1 METRTGPEN
10 AQLCFIFFTTA
21 TKTIGCFFMYQIVK
35 ILIKFSFSFL
45 VNCLLGSAV
54 LRKAKENQP
63 SSYKEG
69 RLDTPIDAALFLKR
83 FSIQNMKLLKEL
95 DLKTTK
101 KYDWS
106 KRESSPEGTPILE
119 LIDYVILKLFFF

>member
-1 METRTGPEN
+1 M
-10 AQLCFIFFTTA
+10 
-21 TKTIGCFFMYQIVK
+21 
-35 ILIKFSFSFL
+35 
-45 VNCLLGSAV
+45 
-54 LRKAKENQP
+54 LRRAKESQP

-101 KYDWS
+101 KYNWS
-106 KRESSPEGTPILE
+106 SRDSSPEGTPLLE
-119 LIDYVILKLFFF
+119 LIDYVIFRQQNE